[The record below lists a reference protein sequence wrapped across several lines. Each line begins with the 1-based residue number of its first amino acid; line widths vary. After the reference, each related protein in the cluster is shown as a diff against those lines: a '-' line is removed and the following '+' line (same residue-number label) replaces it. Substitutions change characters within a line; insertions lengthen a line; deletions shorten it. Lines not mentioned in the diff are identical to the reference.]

1 MVTTLYQ
8 NPNLLENWIPE
19 KNLSSM
25 FLMGDDHST
34 NAYTQQEEKLTEKSL
49 VPEMDE
55 ILSSAT
61 SWDEFK
67 DLSVMD

>member
-1 MVTTLYQ
+1 
-8 NPNLLENWIPE
+8 
-19 KNLSSM
+19 M

-67 DLSVMD
+67 NVSVMDWWCANELNNMFVWAQNFSSIQV

>member
-1 MVTTLYQ
+1 VVKGFFFKK
-8 NPNLLENWIPE
+8 
-19 KNLSSM
+19 KNLSNM

-67 DLSVMD
+67 NVSVMD

>member
-1 MVTTLYQ
+1 
-8 NPNLLENWIPE
+8 
-19 KNLSSM
+19 M

-34 NAYTQQEEKLTEKSL
+34 NAYTQHEEKMTEKSL

-67 DLSVMD
+67 NLSVMD

>member
-1 MVTTLYQ
+1 
-8 NPNLLENWIPE
+8 
-19 KNLSSM
+19 M

-34 NAYTQQEEKLTEKSL
+34 NAYTARGEVDRKSL

-67 DLSVMD
+67 NLSVMD

>member
-1 MVTTLYQ
+1 
-8 NPNLLENWIPE
+8 
-19 KNLSSM
+19 M

-67 DLSVMD
+67 NVSVMD